1 MVDYALDRKI
11 RADVGPVAGRR
22 AEAAPAHSARGL
34 DWLDMALICLFL
46 LGIYTNYTVQVSA
59 KVPFP
64 SAPAGVA
71 GLILLW
77 RRRDQITPAR
87 FAWFI
92 GIVAALFDLRLLRDR
107 HLRSCR
113 GGPTG

>member
-1 MVDYALDRKI
+1 MV
-11 RADVGPVAGRR
+11 
-22 AEAAPAHSARGL
+22 GL
-34 DWLDMALICLFL
+34 
-46 LGIYTNYTVQVSA
+46 YTNYTIMLSE

-87 FAWFI
+87 FVGFLA
-92 GIVAALFDLRLLRDR
+92 VMALYLVSILLRDR
-107 HLRSCR
+107 TSASCR